1 MKKVLLIIG
10 VLSTFG
16 VIYIYN
22 VKRKENKSTSSEQ
35 KVYARDGFIIYNE

>member
-1 MKKVLLIIG
+1 MKKGLLLIG

-16 VIYIYN
+16 VIYIYS

-35 KVYARDGFIIYNE
+35 KVYARDGYIIYSE

>member
-1 MKKVLLIIG
+1 MKKGLLLVG

-22 VKRKENKSTSSEQ
+22 VRRKNKKSTSSEQ
-35 KVYARDGFIIYNE
+35 KYIL